1 MKRYSA
7 YLAGIKLYR
16 AQSCTQACPPS
27 FAQETSPATIIHT
40 IGSSSL
46 IDYAPAM
53 KSAPTILIIPSLINR
68 ATIFDIS
75 PEFSLLRWLV
85 QQNIRPLL
93 VDWGTP
99 SHAEHGMTI
108 SDYITRLQQFVS
120 SMQQINPVKRYHL
133 LGHCLGGNLA
143 LALAATLPQQFN
155 SLMLLSTPW
164 DFHADSPALARGA
177 TRMWQQL
184 SPRLTQK
191 HAQPPLIPAALV
203 QSLFALLQ
211 PQAVTEKFRQLALR
225 PPPPE
230 RLQHFARVESWL
242 NHGVPLPAAVMRE
255 LVEDW
260 YGDNLPLRGA
270 WRVGNKLIR
279 PRTIK
284 LPTLLAIPD
293 EDHIVPPA
301 SSAALARQLPCATA
315 WHVPLGHI
323 GMIVSRRAKARVWR
337 KLADWINHH
346 TE

>member
-7 YLAGIKLYR
+7 YLAGIKIYR
-16 AQSCTQACPPS
+16 AQSCTSSSMPESTAP
-27 FAQETSPATIIHT
+27 TIMATA
-40 IGSSSL
+40 GSSRL
-46 IDYAPAM
+46 YDYAPAM
-53 KSAPTILIIPSLINR
+53 KSAPVILVIPSLINR
-68 ATIFDIS
+68 ATILDIS
-75 PEFSLLRWLV
+75 PEFSLVRWLV

-93 VDWGTP
+93 VDWGVP
-99 SHAEHGMTI
+99 GQDERGMTI
-108 SDYITRLQQFVS
+108 SDYITRLQQFVPII
-120 SMQQINPVKRYHL
+120 QQNNPARRCHL

-143 LALAATLPQQFN
+143 LALAATLPQHFS

-164 DFHADSPALARGA
+164 DFHADSPALARSA

-184 SPRLTQK
+184 APHLSQK
-191 HAQPPLIPAALV
+191 DEQPPFIPAAMV

-211 PQAVTEKFRQLALR
+211 PQTVAEKFRQLALR
-225 PPPPE
+225 SQSPE

-270 WRVGNKLIR
+270 WRVNNQLIR

-284 LPTLLAIPD
+284 LPTLIAIPD